1 MEKVTPMAL
10 FKMKEGAQKVTCL
23 TAYDYPTAL
32 LLDEAG
38 IDLVLVGDS
47 LGSVIQGHDTT
58 LPVSM
63 DDMLYHTRA
72 VARGVKRALVIG
84 DMPFGSFQPSVENA
98 VRNATDFLKAGANAV
113 KIEGG
118 MEVLP
123 AVEAAVSFGIP
134 VQAHVGLTPMKI
146 NAMGGY
152 KAQGR
157 TEAAAK
163 RIFKEAQLLQDAG
176 AFSVVLESIPW
187 KLAQVITEEL
197 KIPTIGIGSGPHCDG
212 QVLVWHDAMGLLPGP
227 HPRHVKEFFEGWKV
241 LHEAVGKFI
250 EEVRGGRF
258 PEEKHSFEL
267 KEFDPETLRRGER
280 EGSRNT

>member
-1 MEKVTPMAL
+1 
-10 FKMKEGAQKVTCL
+10 MKEGGQKITSL
-23 TAYDYPTAL
+23 TAYDYPTGL

-38 IDLVLVGDS
+38 IDIVLVGDS
-47 LGSVIQGHDTT
+47 LGNVIQGHETT

-72 VARGVKRALVIG
+72 VARGVKRALLVG
-84 DMPFGSFQPSVENA
+84 DMPFGSFQTSVPDAVKNA
-98 VRNATDFLKAGANAV
+98 VLFLKAGAAAV

-123 AVEAAVSFGIP
+123 AVEAAVNAGIP

-146 NAMGGY
+146 HAFGGY

-157 TEAAAK
+157 TEEGAR
-163 RIFKEAQLLQDAG
+163 RIFKEAQLLQEAG
-176 AFSVVLESIPW
+176 AFSIVLESIPY
-187 KLAQVITEEL
+187 KLARVITGEL

-227 HPRHVKEFFEGWKV
+227 HPRHVKEFLSGWQV
-241 LHEAVGKFI
+241 LQQAVGKYV
-250 EEVRGGRF
+250 EEVRGGKF
-258 PEEKHSFEL
+258 PEESHSFEIRD
-267 KEFDPETLRRGER
+267 FDPETLRRSER
-280 EGSRNT
+280 EGSRNP